1 MPRKTRKELVPV
13 DEDQMQD
20 QRIAACRRLEQTLH
34 RSWLTAAHAEPR
46 FAPPTASIAA
56 HRLAVRQG

>member
-1 MPRKTRKELVPV
+1 MPRKTRKELVLV

-34 RSWLTAAHAEPR
+34 RAWQTAADTEAPSAAPTPFHA
-46 FAPPTASIAA
+46 T
-56 HRLAVRQG
+56 HRLAV